1 MGKVI
6 TVNLGVLCLLLLWIN
21 LAAGEELTLPVAE
34 RMALENNLELKAQTY
49 QTLIS
54 ESMVRKGFGIYDPLL
69 SGGYKKGSSNQQFN
83 ETYFTGKV
91 TDRYSVFEAG
101 ISQLLPTG
109 ATLSATWSDRKDD
122 FTPQPLINP
131 AYAGDLKFS
140 LVQPLLKGFGS
151 LVTEQDILFAIK
163 DREASVQDFRQKAFD
178 VLVQVRQ
185 NYFDVLRYRDTVRS
199 RETSVEL
206 AQKVLDENQARL
218 KAGVMAPIQ
227 VLEAEVGLKTRQQ
240 DLLTARQQYQDA
252 LDQLALVL
260 NLQSLNQVANEAL
273 SVPEFHGN
281 EDAGFK
287 AAQDRRPDLLRQRQ
301 VLEKAALQQKVAH
314 NQLLPGLD
322 LSASYGHATLENSF
336 GNSVGQ
342 LGSSNLNSWEV
353 GLTLSY
359 PIGNREARQAYVQ
372 TQLERRSQ
380 QAVLNQQE
388 EQVRKEIRAAIRQ
401 LRVSRDSLELAQ
413 SSKVL
418 AEEKL
423 KILLKRKDVGLA
435 TTRDVLEGEDDLA
448 IARTGEISAKAD
460 YNIALTDYWRATGVL
475 LEHEN
480 VRFTGPLDSDSD
492 RPLLQM
498 ENL

>member
-1 MGKVI
+1 MGKII
-6 TVNLGVLCLLLLWIN
+6 TAYPGVLCLLLLWIN
-21 LAAGEELTLPVAE
+21 LAAGEELALPVAE

-54 ESMVRKGFGIYDPLL
+54 ESLVLKGYGIYDPLL
-69 SGGYKKGSSNQQFN
+69 TGGFKEGSGGQQFN
-83 ETYFTGKV
+83 ETYYTGKV
-91 TDRYSVFEAG
+91 RDRYRIFEAG

-109 ATLSATWSDRKDD
+109 ATLSASWSDRRDNIS
-122 FTPQPLINP
+122 PSPLINP
-131 AYAGDLKFS
+131 AYSGVLKFS

-163 DREASVQDFRQKAFD
+163 DREASLQDFRQKAFD

-199 RETSVEL
+199 RETSVQL

-227 VLEAEVGLKTRQQ
+227 VLEAEVGLKTRQK
-240 DLLTARQQYQDA
+240 DLLDARQQYQDA

-260 NLQSLNQVANEAL
+260 NLDTLTEVANEAL
-273 SVPEFHGN
+273 SVPEFQGD
-281 EDAGFK
+281 EATAFK
-287 AAQDRRPDLLRQRQ
+287 SAQKLRPDLLRQRQ
-301 VLEKAALQQKVAH
+301 VLEKAALQQQVA
-314 NQLLPGLD
+314 NKQMLPNLD
-322 LSASYGHATLENSF
+322 LSANYGHASLEDSF
-336 GNSVGQ
+336 DNSVGQ
-342 LGSSNLNSWEV
+342 LGSSDLNSWEV

-359 PIGNREARQAYVQ
+359 PIGNREARQAYIQ
-372 TQLERRSQ
+372 SKLERRSQ
-380 QAVLNQQE
+380 QTVLAQQE
-388 EQVRKEIRAAIRQ
+388 EQVRKEIRAVLRQ
-401 LRVSRDSLELAQ
+401 LKVSLDSLALAR

-448 IARTGEISAKAD
+448 IARTGEISAMAD